1 MVNRLNDFGI
11 RQSQIH
17 KKNLN
22 NRNNKKITKNFAD
35 VFKESLKKEDLK
47 FSSHA
52 ISRMNERGIQLNETR
67 MKRLEEAVQKANQ
80 KGAKECLVMLDSDA
94 FVVSV
99 KNKTIITAV
108 DENSMR
114 GNVFTNI
121 DSAVFGM

>member
-17 KKNLN
+17 KQNLD
-22 NRNNKKITKNFAD
+22 NKKSKKATKNFAD
-35 VFKESLKKEDLK
+35 VLKDSFKKEELR

-52 ISRMNERGIQLNETR
+52 ISRMNERGIQLDESR
-67 MKRLEEAVQKANQ
+67 MQRLEEAVEKADE
-80 KGAKECLVMLDSDA
+80 KGAKECLVMLDNDA

-99 KNKTIITAV
+99 KNRTIITAV

-121 DSAVFGM
+121 DSAVFGV

>member
-17 KKNLN
+17 KKNLEN
-22 NRNNKKITKNFAD
+22 KNKKTTKKFAD
-35 VFKESLKKEDLK
+35 VFQESLKNEELK

-52 ISRMNERGIQLNETR
+52 ISRMNERGIKLDEGR
-67 MKRLEEAVQKANQ
+67 MKRLEEAVEKADK
-80 KGAKECLVMLDSDA
+80 KGAKECLVMLDNDA

-108 DENSMR
+108 DEDSMR

-121 DSAVFGM
+121 DSAVFGV